1 MQITAYSPTH
11 TQVMPLRSLAPLP
24 LVRTAGVIAPQKILP
39 TALASPDQLRRMV
52 QGPIPANRLAGLAGP
67 TQPNPELGT
76 QSLSFE
82 PGLQLARPIG
92 MASSLDAAL
101 KQVQGK
107 RQDFALI
114 QTPSGIAIHPI
125 HKPRWGFDDFRDL
138 SRYEQLRDL
147 RVSPGI
153 LALVSQRGK
162 VRFNAPQQ
170 SPLAFAPIMGASAA
184 DRLPELIAKSDQV
197 LLRLKQMEAVL
208 GQRRDHRGIFAAMYR
223 VITERAQTEMH
234 SYIGKGDLRA
244 AEFEGRLLIDFAN
257 YYFRAFDA
265 YAAGDLQAVPEV
277 WRSAFDAGRLAELRG
292 YPAWST
298 TEIVGLSM
306 VAHIVHDLPFVLKNL
321 GFNSQDTHINAVYD
335 HFNAALIS
343 EKDRIIGAIAK
354 AYGPTDLARL
364 EKALNTALAPLPGAN
379 PAPRI
384 EKGLF
389 SALRNL
395 AKRAS
400 QQNNPSEIR
409 QIALRLSDRVR
420 ILPGGN

>member
-1 MQITAYSPTH
+1 MQITAYSPSH
-11 TQVMPLRSLAPLP
+11 TQIPALRPLAPLP
-24 LVRTAGVIAPQKILP
+24 LTRSLAAATPVSVP
-39 TALASPDQLRRMV
+39 LASPDQLRRMA
-52 QGPIPANRLAGLAGP
+52 QAPIPANRLVGLGSAGSP
-67 TQPNPELGT
+67 QPNPGLVA

-92 MASSLDAAL
+92 VATSLEAAL
-101 KQVQGK
+101 KQLQGK

-114 QTPSGIAIHPI
+114 QTPEGVAIHPI
-125 HKPRWGFDDFRDL
+125 YKPRWGLNDFRDL

-147 RVSPGI
+147 QVSSGI

-170 SPLAFAPIMGASAA
+170 SPLAFAPIRGAAAA
-184 DRLPELIAKSDQV
+184 DRLPELIAKSEQV
-197 LLRLKQMEAVL
+197 LLRLKQMEQVL
-208 GQRRDHRGIFAAMYR
+208 GERRDHRGVFAAMYR

-244 AEFEGRLLIDFAN
+244 AEFEGRLLIEFAN

-265 YAAGDLQAVPEV
+265 YAAGDLKAVPEV

-306 VAHIVHDLPFVLKNL
+306 VAHIVHDLPFVLKSLN
-321 GFNSQDTHINAVYD
+321 FNAQDAHINAVYD
-335 HFNAALIS
+335 HFNTALIS

-364 EKALNTALAPLPGAN
+364 EKALNATLAPLPGAN
-379 PAPRI
+379 PAPQI

-395 AKRAS
+395 AKREA
-400 QQNNPSEIR
+400 QQNSPSEIR
-409 QIALRLSDRVR
+409 QISLRLSDRVR
-420 ILPGGN
+420 LLPGGN